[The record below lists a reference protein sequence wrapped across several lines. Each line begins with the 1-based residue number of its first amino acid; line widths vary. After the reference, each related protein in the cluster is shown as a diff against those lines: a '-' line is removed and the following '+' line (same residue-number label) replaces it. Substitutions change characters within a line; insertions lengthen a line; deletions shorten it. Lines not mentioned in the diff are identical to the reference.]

1 MSPTLSNLLSHL
13 AAIAQQRLSPFFLEK
28 PENAEKTKKLP
39 KLEIPT
45 DDTPLAQFLQQ
56 HKLTADE
63 YAILAIGMVSHVQP
77 HFFDNLMREYMP
89 GGGDFPQ
96 IGGTRG
102 ANFRGFLPT
111 GETALFLL
119 AGEDP
124 KRRFEVQQVFAPDHF
139 FSRKKILW
147 LEDVTPGE
155 PAMSGRVVLAPEY
168 VDLFITGKVVPPRFS
183 TLFPAERVETNLEWS
198 DLVLNPQTLEQVQE
212 LLVWLKHGQ
221 TLLDHYGLGK
231 RIKPGFR
238 ALFWG
243 PPGTGKTLTAGLLG
257 KHSGRD
263 VYKIDLSMVVSK
275 FIGETEK
282 NLANLFDR
290 AENKDWIL
298 FFDEA
303 DALFGKRTSV
313 RDAHDKY
320 ANQEVSYLLQ
330 RVETYG
336 GLVILASNFKSNIDE
351 AFIRRFQSIIH
362 FPMPRPAERLRLW
375 QQSFPEKLMP
385 NGQTNLSALA
395 QKYELSGAAILNI
408 VQFACLRAL
417 ERGQERILDAD
428 LKEGVIREFGKEG
441 KIVG

>member
-1 MSPTLSNLLSHL
+1 MTPTLTTLLAHL
-13 AAIAQQRLSPFFLEK
+13 STLAHQRLTPYFPQ
-28 PENAEKTKKLP
+28 PETKQQTLSLTKLA
-39 KLEIPT
+39 
-45 DDTPLAQFLQQ
+45 DDGSPLAQFIHQNGLTLQ
-56 HKLTADE
+56 E
-63 YAILAIGMVSHVQP
+63 YTILAIGLIPHLQP
-77 HFFDNLMREYMP
+77 HFFDGLMREFLP
-89 GGGDFPQ
+89 SGGDFTQ

-102 ANFRGFLPT
+102 THFRGFLPT

-119 AGEDP
+119 AGEDMAQ
-124 KRRFEVQQVFAPDHF
+124 RAAVQQLFSADHF

-168 VDLFITGKVVPPRFS
+168 VDLFTTGKVVPPRFS
-183 TLFPAERVETNLEWS
+183 TLFPAERVETNLDWS
-198 DLVLNPQTLEQVQE
+198 DLVLSPQTLEQVQE
-212 LLVWLKHGQ
+212 LLVWLRHGQ
-221 TLLDHYGLGK
+221 TLLNEYGLGK

-238 ALFWG
+238 SLFWG

-282 NLANLFDR
+282 NLASLFDR

-303 DALFGKRTSV
+303 DALFGKRTGV

-375 QQSFPEKLMP
+375 QQSFPDKLMP
-385 NGQTNLSALA
+385 NGQTNLTTLA
-395 QKYELSGAAILNI
+395 QQYELSGAAILNI

-417 ERGQERILDAD
+417 ERGKETIMDAD
-428 LKEGVIREFGKEG
+428 LKEGISREFGKGG